1 MVLGFQFWHHS
12 QFQDSYSNW
21 LKISLIVRVAK
32 SIVGALGSVSKQ
44 SHRGTVEGV
53 GAMWAEVGG
62 AEKADFEGLLSRICG
77 LASHDICTRASG

>member
-1 MVLGFQFWHHS
+1 MLLLGGNLGLCLILPQLFRLQTSSMVLGFQFWHHS

-53 GAMWAEVGG
+53 GAM
-62 AEKADFEGLLSRICG
+62 
-77 LASHDICTRASG
+77 